1 MGLETAH
8 RGASK
13 WACALVECR
22 HGKMRFCTRNRAPC
36 MRIAMAM
43 CDHAIDV
50 TSAPIDVSNRVMD
63 TVWFSHACKSR
74 RSTARTALGTQRREN
89 TTQHIGKAPLVRPSV
104 QDQAQLPWKF

>member
-8 RGASK
+8 RGAGK
-13 WACALVECR
+13 WVCALVKRR
-22 HGKMRFCTRNRAPC
+22 HGKMRFCTRNRVPC

-43 CDHAIDV
+43 RDHAIDV

-89 TTQHIGKAPLVRPSV
+89 TS
-104 QDQAQLPWKF
+104 